1 MPGKTPKQRSPS
13 QGPRWKRMQKQH
25 SGKRLHPAAAA
36 ADPNTLTRSEED
48 EQPQPIEN
56 MHQLLMLS
64 GKEKVMLVLYC
75 FPINFVIHTPSLT
88 LQSS

>member
-1 MPGKTPKQRSPS
+1 MPGKTITPPS

-25 SGKRLHPAAAA
+25 SGKRLHPAAA

-75 FPINFVIHTPSLT
+75 FPINFVRHTPSLT